1 MSIKLCDQE
10 LEHIRCH
17 VCSSCDV
24 CVEATGGHRKGSP
37 QCGGVGEEARS
48 TAAPPGW
55 YLESGGGP
63 APDRICGHWSLFI
76 INSPQV
82 HMSTRAPF
90 SIKIVE
96 LSHGRGVDT
105 SRGGVHMALGP
116 HRCFNFSLLG
126 DPGGCETVE
135 LSHILLRWGPHAA
148 QIYDTLTFLG
158 I

>member
-55 YLESGGGP
+55 YLEVGGGP
-63 APDRICGHWSLFI
+63 APDLWTLVAFYSLTKLCLKG
-76 INSPQV
+76 SYLV
-82 HMSTRAPF
+82 T
-90 SIKIVE
+90 
-96 LSHGRGVDT
+96 
-105 SRGGVHMALGP
+105 
-116 HRCFNFSLLG
+116 
-126 DPGGCETVE
+126 
-135 LSHILLRWGPHAA
+135 
-148 QIYDTLTFLG
+148 
-158 I
+158 